1 MPGPLFYR
9 QIRKKQIDG
18 WMKET
23 RQNKT
28 EEQQLRLLGDNLKP
42 MKLEELIKTDG

>member
-23 RQNKT
+23 RQNGVKT
-28 EEQQLRLLGDNLKP
+28 LF
-42 MKLEELIKTDG
+42 

>member
-18 WMKET
+18 WMDEGDASK
-23 RQNKT
+23 
-28 EEQQLRLLGDNLKP
+28 RLLKHCFN
-42 MKLEELIKTDG
+42 TV